1 MNIKFMVVLGA
12 SLAVSGTAF
21 SALSKDASGWDV
33 RSQEDPPFLGSDYLR
48 VYNPQGGI
56 FAEKSVTDAEEISNP
71 DFLFYID
78 NPTLANSSMFG
89 SYTAVLGPTGQLDDV
104 FGVAHIGTDYQLFFI
119 SAFPGGDPAEQ
130 FGGPH
135 PFTVQGTD
143 GPFDATKYLAAN
155 LVSEGYTAQFYS
167 TPQNGGGGG
176 GGGGGGDDVP
186 DGGASLGLLG
196 LGLAGLLTVRRK
208 V

>member
-89 SYTAVLGPTGQLDDV
+89 SYTAVLGPTGQLDDA
-104 FGVAHIGTDYQLFFI
+104 FGVAHIGADYQLFFM
-119 SAFPGGDPAEQ
+119 SALAGEDLAEQ
-130 FGGPH
+130 FGFP
-135 PFTVQGTD
+135 PAFTVQETD
-143 GPFDATKYLAAN
+143 GPFDATRYLDAGLAG
-155 LVSEGYTAQFYS
+155 SGYTAQFYS

-176 GGGGGGDDVP
+176 VP
-186 DGGASLGLLG
+186 DGGASRGLLG

>member
-12 SLAVSGTAF
+12 SLAVTGTAF

-33 RSQEDPPFLGSDYLR
+33 RSQGDPPFLGSDYLR

-56 FAEKSVTDAEEISNP
+56 YAEKSVTDAEEVSND
-71 DFLFYID
+71 DFLFYIN
-78 NPTLANSSMFG
+78 NPTLANSSMLG
-89 SYTAVLGPTGQLDDV
+89 SYTAVLGPTGQLEDA
-104 FGVAHIGTDYQLFFI
+104 FGVALIGANYQLFFI

-143 GPFDATKYLAAN
+143 GPFDATQYLAAN
-155 LVSEGYTAQFYS
+155 LQSEGYKAEFYS
-167 TPQNGGGGG
+167 TPENPPPPLPPG
-176 GGGGGGDDVP
+176 VMMFRM
-186 DGGASLGLLG
+186 A
-196 LGLAGLLTVRRK
+196 VRA
-208 V
+208 